1 MQYHPASNMA
11 EVLTTTRD
19 QAMQAWERAEIA
31 RSSVEATLTA
41 ERALRVT
48 ANTFARYAR
57 PPADTPYPLE
67 YAYHQLGDVAGKRV
81 VDFGCG
87 SGSNTALLAGRGAH
101 VWAIDISEDL
111 LRLGQRRLAVS
122 GREGGATFIAA
133 SAHDLPFPDESVD
146 VVFGMAILHHL
157 DLDLV
162 AREVHRILKWGGRA
176 IFKEPVRN
184 SALIRLLRSL
194 IPYRAPD
201 ISPYERPLTDA
212 EVERFA
218 RSFSSRS
225 VRAFAL
231 PHVQVGSV
239 LPVVKKYGRGLYAV
253 DRALLQRL
261 PWLSRFASVRVIC
274 LTK

>member
-1 MQYHPASNMA
+1 MTART
-11 EVLTTTRD
+11 E
-19 QAMQAWERAEIA
+19 AMQQWERAEIA
-31 RSSVEATLTA
+31 RSAVEATLTA
-41 ERALRVT
+41 AEEAALRVT
-48 ANTFARYAR
+48 PDIFARYAS
-57 PPADTPYPLE
+57 PPADTAYPLE
-67 YAYHQLGDVAGKRV
+67 YAYHQLGHVAGRRV

-87 SGSNTALLAGRGAH
+87 SGANTALLANRGAH

-111 LRLGQRRLAVS
+111 LRLGRRRLAVS
-122 GREGGATFIAA
+122 GRDGEATFIAA
-133 SAHDLPFPDESVD
+133 SAHDLPFPDDSID

-157 DLDLV
+157 ELDLV
-162 AREVHRILKWGGRA
+162 SREVRRVLKPGGRA

-184 SALIRLLRSL
+184 SAIIRFVRGL

-212 EVERFA
+212 EIQRFA
-218 RSFSSRS
+218 QGFSSCT

-239 LPVVKKYGRGLYAV
+239 LPVVKRHWKRLYAI
-253 DRALLQRL
+253 DRSVLRRL
-261 PWLSRFASVRVIC
+261 PWLARYASVRVIS

>member
-1 MQYHPASNMA
+1 MTGRT
-11 EVLTTTRD
+11 E
-19 QAMQAWERAEIA
+19 AMQQWERAEIA

-41 ERALRVT
+41 DAGLRVSPE
-48 ANTFARYAR
+48 TFRRYAS
-57 PPADTPYPLE
+57 PPADTAYPLE

-87 SGSNTALLAGRGAH
+87 SGANTALLAGRGAH

-122 GREGGATFIAA
+122 GRGGDATFIAA

-162 AREVHRILKWGGRA
+162 SREVRRVLKPGGRA

-184 SALIRLLRSL
+184 SALIRFARKL

-212 EVERFA
+212 EIGRFA
-218 RSFSSRS
+218 RGFRSCS

-239 LPVVKKYGRGLYAV
+239 LPVVKHHWQRLYAIDQTV
-253 DRALLQRL
+253 LQRL
-261 PWLSRFASVRVIC
+261 PWLARYASVRVIS